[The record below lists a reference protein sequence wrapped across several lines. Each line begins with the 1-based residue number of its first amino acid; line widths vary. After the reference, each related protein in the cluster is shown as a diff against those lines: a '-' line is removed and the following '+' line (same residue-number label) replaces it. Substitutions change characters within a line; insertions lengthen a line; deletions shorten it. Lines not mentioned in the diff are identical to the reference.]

1 MRRHLTLLAA
11 AGALLGLTAVDAAN
25 TAEAQQISP
34 LRHVISASAAEAAS
48 YTVVNPESAPMPIQ
62 VKVVRRVGDEP
73 DQVEPAPDDFLIFPP
88 QALIQ
93 PGKSQVFRAQYK
105 GSGVASDLDRYFIV
119 FTKVPVAVSGSGG
132 GVGLNFAYNIYL
144 DVKP

>member
-1 MRRHLTLLAA
+1 MPRSSILSIATGAVLGLLTLSATGSA
-11 AGALLGLTAVDAAN
+11 F
-25 TAEAQQISP
+25 AQQISP
-34 LRHVISASAAEAAS
+34 LRHVISASAGEAAS
-48 YTVVNPESAPMPIQ
+48 FTVVNPENDPMPVQ
-62 VKVVRRVGDEP
+62 VKIMRRIGEKPSD
-73 DQVEPAPDDFLIFPP
+73 VEPAPDDFLVFPP

-105 GSGVASDLDRYFIV
+105 GPGVSSDLDRYFIV
-119 FTKVPVAVSGSGG
+119 FTKVPVAVAGSGG